1 MKRWMALLLAA
12 ALCFSLAACSGDKG
26 GEAKEEESGP
36 MTKEELAEAAEE
48 KSFPDLD
55 TTNKAKL
62 ETYVGEV
69 YKISGYINSIES
81 DYLVLQEEGLPKK
94 EGQTIKAAKFC
105 IHVYLDTET
114 LAGLSEW
121 DQITVVGEVTDT
133 GTETLEAFP
142 TTYDRLYIDMGNAYI
157 A

>member
-1 MKRWMALLLAA
+1 MQPAY
-12 ALCFSLAACSGDKG
+12 FNIV
-26 GEAKEEESGP
+26 
-36 MTKEELAEAAEE
+36 
-48 KSFPDLD
+48 SF
-55 TTNKAKL
+55 
-62 ETYVGEV
+62 VVCEV

-121 DQITVVGEVTDT
+121 DKITVVGEITDT
-133 GTETLEAFP
+133 GTETLESFP

>member
-1 MKRWMALLLAA
+1 MRAPSLLFPPNTMQPAY
-12 ALCFSLAACSGDKG
+12 FNIV
-26 GEAKEEESGP
+26 
-36 MTKEELAEAAEE
+36 
-48 KSFPDLD
+48 SF
-55 TTNKAKL
+55 
-62 ETYVGEV
+62 VVCEV
-69 YKISGYINSIES
+69 YKISGYIKSIES

-121 DQITVVGEVTDT
+121 DNITVVGEITDT
-133 GTETLEAFP
+133 GTETLESFP